1 MGKDMQPEAVG
12 RALRL
17 IRLFHRQKQ
26 GALAGRLGISN
37 SYLSEIETGAK
48 LASLDLLGK
57 YADVFNIPVSSLMM
71 FSERL
76 DEHRFADRLRL
87 KAGDKVLRMLEWIA
101 ESEQLNDEEEK
112 KPTPV

>member
-1 MGKDMQPEAVG
+1 MKPEAIG

-17 IRLFHRQKQ
+17 IRIFHQLKQ

-37 SYLSEIETGAK
+37 SYLSEIETGSK
-48 LASLDLLGK
+48 LASLDLLAK
-57 YADVFNIPVSSLMM
+57 YAELFKIPVSSLMM

-76 DEHRFADRLRL
+76 DEHRLADRLRV

-101 ESEQLNDEEEK
+101 ESEQLNNEEEEK
-112 KPTPV
+112 SSAV